1 MKKEQISMMDEMNR
15 QLNIAPGKVYWMDWE
30 RTRNEETQTMKVTVE
45 TIYPHAIIVMDKH
58 GRRIGIPA
66 ESAALDLR
74 KTKKRKRP
82 DPSKQPAPER
92 PPLNREEIIKGH
104 LAGKSGRQIAREVG
118 WSDVSVNRII
128 REWKQKQGA

>member
-15 QLNIAPGKVYWMDWE
+15 QLHIKTGAAYWMDWKRAE
-30 RTRNEETQTMKVTVE
+30 NEKAQPIRVVVE
-45 TIYPHAIIVMDKH
+45 SIYPHVVIVKDKY
-58 GRRIGIPA
+58 GRRSGIPS

-74 KTKKRKRP
+74 KTKNRKQP
-82 DPSKQPAPER
+82 EPPKQPALER

>member
-1 MKKEQISMMDEMNR
+1 MRKKQISMMDEMNR
-15 QLNIAPGKVYWMDWE
+15 QLHIKPGAMYWMDWK
-30 RTRNEETQTMKVTVE
+30 RTKNEEIQTMQVTVE
-45 TIYPHAIIVMDKH
+45 TIYPHVIIVRDKH

-82 DPSKQPAPER
+82 DPPKQPAPER
-92 PPLNREEIIKGH
+92 PPLNREEIIKRH

>member
-15 QLNIAPGKVYWMDWE
+15 QLNIAPGKVYWMDWK
-30 RTRNEETQTMKVTVE
+30 RTKNEETQTLQVTVE
-45 TIYPHAIIVMDKH
+45 TIYPHVIIVMDKH
-58 GRRIGIPA
+58 GQRIGIPA

-74 KTKKRKRP
+74 KTKNR
-82 DPSKQPAPER
+82 KQPEPPKKVASER

>member
-1 MKKEQISMMDEMNR
+1 MRKKQISMMDEMNR
-15 QLNIAPGKVYWMDWE
+15 QLHIKPGAMYWMEWK
-30 RTRNEETQTMKVTVE
+30 RSKNEEIQTMQVTVE
-45 TIYPHAIIVMDKH
+45 TIYPHVIIVRDKH

-82 DPSKQPAPER
+82 DPPKQPAPER